1 MQVTPLRPLALLALL
16 TGCLSASAAERAAAQ
31 TRAPTAEEQKSFD
44 EFYSQAHPGDK
55 PVRTLFEVRREAGSR
70 GWTVSAAAEAA
81 PGRGPPREAA
91 RLGPHGDPRVR
102 DGRQ

>member
-16 TGCLSASAAERAAAQ
+16 TGCLSASAVERAAAQ

-55 PVRTLFEVRREAGSR
+55 PARTLFEVRREAGSR

-81 PGRGPPREAA
+81 PGTYVHER
-91 RLGPHGDPRVR
+91 
-102 DGRQ
+102 